1 MGHSD
6 LDPPYMKDGPRM
18 QEKTSDQTAAEAAR
32 HMPQRTTAMMATDA
46 LPQISSSN
54 VMCRASASFLD
65 VSIEPLFRPASI
77 SAICTRLTLET
88 SARAV

>member
-32 HMPQRTTAMMATDA
+32 HMPQRTTAMLASDA

-54 VMCRASASFLD
+54 VMCRASAGFN
-65 VSIEPLFRPASI
+65 
-77 SAICTRLTLET
+77 ICNLHTIN
-88 SARAV
+88 ARNLGKSGLS